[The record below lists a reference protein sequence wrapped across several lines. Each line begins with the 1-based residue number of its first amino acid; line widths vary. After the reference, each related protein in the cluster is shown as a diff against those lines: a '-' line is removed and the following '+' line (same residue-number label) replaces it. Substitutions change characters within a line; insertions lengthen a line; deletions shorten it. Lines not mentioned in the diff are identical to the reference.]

1 MTNSVYRAV
10 TYTIAGAMALIGLA
24 FSTILSD
31 YVGSRAIGV
40 AALLSFA
47 IAWMAHEAGRA

>member
-1 MTNSVYRAV
+1 MYNSVYRAL
-10 TYTIAGAMALIGLA
+10 TYAVAGSLALIGLA

-40 AALLSFA
+40 AALLAFA
-47 IAWMAHEAGRA
+47 IAWLAHEAGRR